1 MEYRHSNAYFVAV
14 VQEPMV
20 NIKMLLI
27 FETPPRRVEHLTK
40 KSNEKTK
47 YINSESF
54 TARISE

>member
-27 FETPPRRVEHLTK
+27 FETPPRRVERLTK
-40 KSNEKTK
+40 IVMRRLNT
-47 YINSESF
+47 
-54 TARISE
+54 